1 MITLSCEI
9 NKVPVTV
16 ILDSGAN
23 CNVIGGGVVNEVG
36 LKIDDISDTKIHNPI
51 SVFDVLG
58 VIHEIEISIL
68 SQGPKWKHVKI
79 TDNFVSNEPQ
89 LEFVLLLGQPW
100 FQENAMKLDIPNKT
114 LTLLDGTNIPLVIV
128 RENTPPTQGN
138 ESVDNYFEMIK
149 VYATVLG
156 IDLDNQDLKGTFF
169 NGLSLDNKKEAIRF
183 GVKKSLNEMV
193 EHLNRISSRFTD
205 IEKFPFGSLE
215 QGNDSIMD
223 FYRKVKKYYKLL
235 GNVEELYLKN
245 HFIRGLS
252 RDNQLEAG
260 RCGLDLP
267 LDELVARLSAL
278 ENLTNQ
284 DK

>member
-1 MITLSCEI
+1 MSDKK
-9 NKVPVTV
+9 NPVSTQ
-16 ILDSGAN
+16 AN
-23 CNVIGGGVVNEVG
+23 LFIKEKLLKNVFIAG
-36 LKIDDISDTKIHNPI
+36 LNS
-51 SVFDVLG
+51 
-58 VIHEIEISIL
+58 
-68 SQGPKWKHVKI
+68 
-79 TDNFVSNEPQ
+79 
-89 LEFVLLLGQPW
+89 
-100 FQENAMKLDIPNKT
+100 
-114 LTLLDGTNIPLVIV
+114 
-128 RENTPPTQGN
+128 
-138 ESVDNYFEMIK
+138 
-149 VYATVLG
+149 
-156 IDLDNQDLKGTFF
+156 DNQPVAEKYGEDLPLEKY
-169 NGLSLDNKKEAIRF
+169 NIQLKNAIRF

-235 GNVEELYLKN
+235 GNVEELHLKN

-252 RDNQLEAG
+252 CDNQLEAG

>member
-1 MITLSCEI
+1 MSDKK
-9 NKVPVTV
+9 NPVSTQ
-16 ILDSGAN
+16 AN
-23 CNVIGGGVVNEVG
+23 LFIKEKLLKNVFIAG
-36 LKIDDISDTKIHNPI
+36 LNS
-51 SVFDVLG
+51 
-58 VIHEIEISIL
+58 
-68 SQGPKWKHVKI
+68 
-79 TDNFVSNEPQ
+79 
-89 LEFVLLLGQPW
+89 
-100 FQENAMKLDIPNKT
+100 
-114 LTLLDGTNIPLVIV
+114 
-128 RENTPPTQGN
+128 
-138 ESVDNYFEMIK
+138 
-149 VYATVLG
+149 
-156 IDLDNQDLKGTFF
+156 DNQPVAEKYGEDLPLEK
-169 NGLSLDNKKEAIRF
+169 
-183 GVKKSLNEMV
+183 
-193 EHLNRISSRFTD
+193 FTD

>member
-1 MITLSCEI
+1 MRGSWSDFGIRDTI
-9 NKVPVTV
+9 NWVDRSSP
-16 ILDSGAN
+16 S
-23 CNVIGGGVVNEVG
+23 
-36 LKIDDISDTKIHNPI
+36 
-51 SVFDVLG
+51 
-58 VIHEIEISIL
+58 
-68 SQGPKWKHVKI
+68 
-79 TDNFVSNEPQ
+79 
-89 LEFVLLLGQPW
+89 
-100 FQENAMKLDIPNKT
+100 
-114 LTLLDGTNIPLVIV
+114 
-128 RENTPPTQGN
+128 NTPPSSPELKPSKIPPPTQHN
-138 ESVDNYFEMIK
+138 QSVNDYFKMIK
-149 VYATVLG
+149 IYATELG
-156 IDLDNQDLKGTFF
+156 VDLDNQGLKEKFF

-235 GNVEELYLKN
+235 GNVEELHLKN

-252 RDNQLEAG
+252 CDNQLEAG

>member
-23 CNVIGGGVVNEVG
+23 CNVIGGGVVNKVG

-51 SVFDVLG
+51 SEFDVLG

-89 LEFVLLLGQPW
+89 LKFVLLLGQPW
-100 FQENAMKLDIPNKT
+100 FQENAMILDIPNKT

-128 RENTPPTQGN
+128 QEISPPMQGN

-149 VYATVLG
+149 VYAMALG
-156 IDLDNQDLKGTFF
+156 VDLDNQDLKRTFF
-169 NGLSLDNKKEAIRF
+169 NGLLRENKKEVIRLGF
-183 GVKKSLNEMV
+183 EKPLNVVVK
-193 EHLNRISSRFTD
+193 HLNRISSGFID
-205 IEKFPFGSLE
+205 IEKFPFGSLK

-223 FYRKVKKYYKLL
+223 FYRKVKEYYKLL
-235 GNVEELYLKN
+235 GNVEELHLKN